1 MADEIVVH
9 FGKKENRKLTATVVP
24 AGKVRG
30 VLRLSPD
37 QRDKLIQEFGLTRVG
52 FSEPLPPEIKVME
65 GGTAVTLSDG
75 DPGPGVCYW
84 VGNQLIC
91 W

>member
-1 MADEIVVH
+1 MADQIVVH

-37 QRDKLIQEFGLTRVG
+37 QLDKLIQEFGLTRVKG
-52 FSEPLPPEIKVME
+52 FSTLPPEIQVEE

-75 DPGPGVCYW
+75 DPDPGVCYW